1 MPSQKEKNETKTKQ
15 KRGRKPGTGP
25 VQTASVD
32 ELLYKNESLSKE
44 LEQLRSEADQLKSK
58 AKEAKR
64 NGDYDTYKS
73 LSIKLDKKAKQID
86 TKRKTVNNNNT
97 AIGEKQRPMEISQME
112 QEDQLMQ
119 ERQRD
124 RNQKEEINQLM
135 SIDYLGEAQAMEDR
149 TNESKANVRQV
160 EADEAKEQ
168 KYGDE
173 YDELQKQYRI
183 LNNQIN
189 YYSKPKKPIVK
200 PGRVMRRDQL
210 NEDKRQQSSDI
221 EYKQPNVT
229 PPEDLKRPIVKPGRV
244 MRRDQLNEYQ
254 PQPPPVK
261 FSITPQDYKI
271 TNVFQRPTPVKPGR
285 EMKKES
291 ESKVMFY
298 EPEDTSDEVIFSRTN
313 DREGEYKLYQEEK
326 QKMKP
331 GIVRKI
337 KKPDENKYAYL
348 DKKNNADLDENKHD
362 NYSGWIGNRSM
373 NGEPNVYAEITPIR
387 RNNQPIDLI
396 PLPSPEGE
404 VKQILHEYD
413 ILKVRNNADENEFRD
428 PALNARDYKY
438 NIKADAGEDE
448 LPSSIIS
455 SGASGRSYQHSEI
468 SSIRNI
474 EYEPSIPSSVGNR
487 SWNSD
492 LRSNAPFSDLDLNG
506 QDDFKDD
513 ESVYDFN
520 RNLNDEA
527 LSENA
532 GLSFQ
537 DRINQRKRMM
547 EIRNKRS
554 NKNRGSKIST
564 KVSEPSIDSV
574 RNAKIQFKHPSR
586 TYKTNQVNYIRQGN
600 KTATE
605 IFNQYAV

>member
-1 MPSQKEKNETKTKQ
+1 MPSQKEKNEQ
-15 KRGRKPGTGP
+15 KRGRGAPKGSGR
-25 VQTASVD
+25 VQKATVQ
-32 ELLYKNESLSKE
+32 ELLDKNKILSKDIE
-44 LEQLRSEADQLKSK
+44 KLKS
-58 AKEAKR
+58 EM
-64 NGDYDTYKS
+64 
-73 LSIKLDKKAKQID
+73 KLEEDDKKSKILSKKID
-86 TKRKTVNNNNT
+86 TKRKTLNYNNT
-97 AIGEKQRPMEISQME
+97 KISEKQRPMEISQME

-119 ERQRD
+119 ERQRQ
-124 RNQKEEINQLM
+124 RNQKEEINRPM

-149 TNESKANVRQV
+149 TNESKANVRQD

-168 KYGDE
+168 KQRDE

-189 YYSKPKKPIVK
+189 YYSKPKQPIVK

-285 EMKKES
+285 EMKKDS

-313 DREGEYKLYQEEK
+313 DREGKYKLYQEEK

-348 DKKNNADLDENKHD
+348 DKNNNSDLDENKHD

-396 PLPSPEGE
+396 PSPSPEGE

-413 ILKVRNNADENEFRD
+413 ILKVRNNANENEFRD
-428 PALNARDYKY
+428 PALNARDFKY
-438 NIKADAGEDE
+438 NIVGDAGEDD
-448 LPSSIIS
+448 LPSVIS
-455 SGASGRSYQHSEI
+455 SGASGMGYQQSEI

-492 LRSNAPFSDLDLNG
+492 LRSNAPYSDLDLNG

-513 ESVYDFN
+513 ESLYDFN

>member
-1 MPSQKEKNETKTKQ
+1 MPSNQKELNEQ
-15 KRGRKPGTGP
+15 KRSRGRPPGEGP
-25 VQTASVD
+25 TQKATVQD
-32 ELLYKNESLSKE
+32 LLDKNKILLNDMKELKKEMKESDVNTYEKLYKKW
-44 LEQLRSEADQLKSK
+44 
-58 AKEAKR
+58 
-64 NGDYDTYKS
+64 
-73 LSIKLDKKAKQID
+73 D
-86 TKRKTVNNNNT
+86 TKRNTYRNNNI

-112 QEDQLMQ
+112 QEDKLMQ
-119 ERQRD
+119 ERQRQ
-124 RNQKEEINQLM
+124 RNPKEEINQLM
-135 SIDYLGEAQAMEDR
+135 SIDYLGEAKAMEDR
-149 TNESKANVRQV
+149 TNESKANVRQD

-168 KYGDE
+168 KQRDE

-189 YYSKPKKPIVK
+189 YYSKPKQPLIK
-200 PGRVMRRDQL
+200 PGRIMRRDQL

-229 PPEDLKRPIVKPGRV
+229 PPEDLKRPIVKPGRI

-271 TNVFQRPTPVKPGR
+271 TNVFQRPTPIKPGR
-285 EMKKES
+285 EMKKDS

-348 DKKNNADLDENKHD
+348 DENNNYDLDENKHD

-396 PLPSPEGE
+396 PSPSPEGE

-428 PALNARDYKY
+428 PALNARDFKY
-438 NIKADAGEDE
+438 NIVGDAGEDE
-448 LPSSIIS
+448 LPSVIS
-455 SGASGRSYQHSEI
+455 SGASGRSYQQSEI
-468 SSIRNI
+468 SSIRDI
-474 EYEPSIPSSVGNR
+474 DYQPSIPSSVDNR

-554 NKNRGSKIST
+554 NKNRGTKIST
-564 KVSEPSIDSV
+564 RVSEPSIDSV

>member
-1 MPSQKEKNETKTKQ
+1 MPSNQKELNEQ
-15 KRGRKPGTGP
+15 KRGRGRPKNEGP
-25 VQTASVD
+25 VQTASIGV
-32 ELLYKNESLSKE
+32 LNASNEILSKE
-44 LEQLRSEADQLKSK
+44 LEQLRSGKEQLRSE

-73 LSIKLDKKAKQID
+73 LSIKIYEKAKQID
-86 TKRKTVNNNNT
+86 TKRKTIANNNK

-112 QEDQLMQ
+112 QEDKLMQ
-119 ERQRD
+119 ERQRQ
-124 RNQKEEINQLM
+124 RNPKEEINQLM
-135 SIDYLGEAQAMEDR
+135 SIDYLGEAKAMEDR
-149 TNESKANVRQV
+149 TNESKANVRQD

-168 KYGDE
+168 KQRDE

-189 YYSKPKKPIVK
+189 YYSKPKQPIVK
-200 PGRVMRRDQL
+200 PGRIMRRDQL

-229 PPEDLKRPIVKPGRV
+229 PPEDLKRPIVKPGRI

-271 TNVFQRPTPVKPGR
+271 TNVFQRPTPVKPGK
-285 EMKKES
+285 EMKKDS

-348 DKKNNADLDENKHD
+348 DDNLDENKHD

-396 PLPSPEGE
+396 PSPSPEGE

-428 PALNARDYKY
+428 PALNARDFKY
-438 NIKADAGEDE
+438 NIVGDAGEDE
-448 LPSSIIS
+448 LPSVIS
-455 SGASGRSYQHSEI
+455 SGASGRSYQQSEI

-474 EYEPSIPSSVGNR
+474 DYQPSIPSSVGNR

-554 NKNRGSKIST
+554 NKNRG
-564 KVSEPSIDSV
+564 
-574 RNAKIQFKHPSR
+574 
-586 TYKTNQVNYIRQGN
+586 
-600 KTATE
+600 
-605 IFNQYAV
+605 QY

>member
-1 MPSQKEKNETKTKQ
+1 
-15 KRGRKPGTGP
+15 
-25 VQTASVD
+25 
-32 ELLYKNESLSKE
+32 
-44 LEQLRSEADQLKSK
+44 
-58 AKEAKR
+58 
-64 NGDYDTYKS
+64 
-73 LSIKLDKKAKQID
+73 
-86 TKRKTVNNNNT
+86 
-97 AIGEKQRPMEISQME
+97 
-112 QEDQLMQ
+112 
-119 ERQRD
+119 
-124 RNQKEEINQLM
+124 M
-135 SIDYLGEAQAMEDR
+135 SIDYLGEAKAMEDR
-149 TNESKANVRQV
+149 TNESKANVRQD

-168 KYGDE
+168 KQRDE

-189 YYSKPKKPIVK
+189 YYSKPKQPIVK
-200 PGRVMRRDQL
+200 PGRIMRRDQL

-229 PPEDLKRPIVKPGRV
+229 PPEDLKRPIVKPGRI

-254 PQPPPVK
+254 PQPPPIK

-271 TNVFQRPTPVKPGR
+271 TNVFQRPTPVKPGK
-285 EMKKES
+285 EMKKDS

-348 DKKNNADLDENKHD
+348 DDNLDENKHD

-396 PLPSPEGE
+396 PSPSPEGE

-428 PALNARDYKY
+428 PALNARDFKY
-438 NIKADAGEDE
+438 NIVGDAGEDE
-448 LPSSIIS
+448 LPSVIS
-455 SGASGRSYQHSEI
+455 SGASGRSYQQSEI
-468 SSIRNI
+468 SSIRDI
-474 EYEPSIPSSVGNR
+474 DYEPSIPSSVGNR

-513 ESVYDFN
+513 ESIYDFN